1 MAIVA
6 MTPPNR
12 RPQRRIHGRPSAMS
26 RGFSN
31 FIARNF
37 DCLIA
42 NSRNRLPIFWMFVR
56 DEAPDRA
63 YVQLMMAYRSDPT
76 LS

>member
-1 MAIVA
+1 
-6 MTPPNR
+6 
-12 RPQRRIHGRPSAMS
+12 MS